1 MTADWEPETD
11 DIKAMRS
18 ENGGS
23 DLRAF
28 LRTQIATGRARR
40 TPPPASAPRLPAG
53 RRPGA
58 WPPGT
63 RPPGPAPSTGTHA
76 QWQQALHDYRE
87 HLRHRMARDDD
98 TAQETP

>member
-1 MTADWEPETD
+1 MTADWEPEID
-11 DIKAMRS
+11 DIKAMRQ

-28 LRTQIATGRARR
+28 LRQQIAAGKSRR
-40 TPPPASAPRLPAG
+40 TPPPAPAPGLPAG

-63 RPPGPAPSTGTHA
+63 RPPGPAPGTGAPA
-76 QWQQALHDYRE
+76 QWQRALDGYRE

-98 TAQETP
+98 IAQETP